1 MTLKEKETYSQINE
15 CVALIYQQRTMLIIE
30 GKIDILTVPTIFT
43 KMQHNFFHYFFHKIK
58 GNFHLLHASFIFISL
73 LFYGTINQRSFFI

>member
-30 GKIDILTVPTIFT
+30 MIIDILAVPTIYT

-58 GNFHLLHASFIFISL
+58 GYFH
-73 LFYGTINQRSFFI
+73 FFTHFFHIYFAVILWYN